1 MAVDKKDPRQNP
13 KVAKKPD
20 EKKKD
25 KQKEDL
31 IRIRLKR
38 SIIGK
43 PRNQREVVKGLGLR
57 RINSEVLRRDCPE
70 TWGMIK
76 KIPHLL
82 DVEEAGK
89 K

>member
-1 MAVDKKDPRQNP
+1 MAVDKKDPRQTP
-13 KVAKKPD
+13 QPAKKPV
-20 EKKKD
+20 EKKMAKP
-25 KQKEDL
+25 KEEL

-43 PRNQREVVKGLGLR
+43 PRKQREVVKGLGLR
-57 RINSEVLRRDCPE
+57 RINSEVLRKDCPE